1 MHPASIQGAY
11 VTLEDLLRLRLATRT
26 TEREAFNARLGASG
40 ARLSRFRGRGI
51 EFTEVRS
58 YQPGDDV
65 RAIDWKVTARRMTPH
80 TKVYTEE
87 RERPELIVL
96 DQTRS
101 MFFGTGTRLKSV
113 TAAETAALLA
123 WQYLARGDRVGGMV
137 LGEQGHTLVKPK
149 RRLAATLHLL
159 RAIVA
164 ANRALHAR
172 LLEPAEP
179 LARSIEEATRLAPT
193 GHGIHIIS
201 DFAGET
207 PQLKPA
213 LQRLARHNQ
222 VRLVHVY
229 DEFEATPPAGRFPLV
244 RLGTRLIFDTT
255 SQAARQGIRT
265 AFDARIHALRALCQ
279 STGCRLLSLPNQA
292 TLLDRAGLDRTG
304 SEGTRH
310 AA

>member
-11 VTLEDLLRLRLATRT
+11 VTLEDLLRLRLTTRAA
-26 TEREAFNARLGASG
+26 ERELFDARLGASG

-65 RAIDWKVTARRMTPH
+65 RSIDWKVTARRMTPH

-87 RERPELIVL
+87 RERPELIIL
-96 DQTRS
+96 DQTRN

-123 WQYLARGDRVGGMV
+123 WQYLARGDRVGGMI
-137 LGEQGHTLVKPK
+137 LSEQGNTLVKPK

-159 RAIVA
+159 RAITA

-172 LLEPAEP
+172 LNDPAMP
-179 LARSIEEATRLAPT
+179 LAQAIEEACRLAPT

-201 DFAGET
+201 DFADDSSE
-207 PQLKPA
+207 LKRP

-222 VRLVHVY
+222 VRLIYIY
-229 DEFEATPPAGRFPLV
+229 DEFEASPPAGRFPLSC
-244 RLGTRLIFDTT
+244 LDARLIFDTT
-255 SQAARQGIRT
+255 SEAARARIG
-265 AFDARIHALRALCQ
+265 ASFDARVTSLQALCQ
-279 STGCRLLSLPNQA
+279 STDCRFFSLPNH
-292 TLLDRAGLDRTG
+292 TSLLGG
-304 SEGTRH
+304 SSIKGARH
-310 AA
+310 VA